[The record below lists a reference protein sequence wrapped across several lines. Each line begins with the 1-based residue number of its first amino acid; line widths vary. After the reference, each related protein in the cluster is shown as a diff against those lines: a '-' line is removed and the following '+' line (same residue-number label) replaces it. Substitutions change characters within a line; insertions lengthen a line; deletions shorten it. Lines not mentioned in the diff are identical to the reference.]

1 MAIFISPDAAADY
14 MLAGKATFTVKS
26 TATGIHYT
34 FRMEKAED
42 RNMWF
47 VSLLTLGDTYTYM
60 GVVDGYPLSF
70 RRTRRSNYL
79 ETSKTVR
86 VFRWCFGNV
95 VLQRRFPQNLEVRH
109 EGSCGKCG
117 RPLTRPDSID
127 RGIGPECAK
136 RLCEAA

>member
-26 TATGIHYT
+26 LASGEHYT
-34 FRMEKAED
+34 FRMEKLED
-42 RNMWF
+42 KDLWF

-60 GVVDGYPLSF
+60 GVVDGYPLHF
-70 RRTRRSNYL
+70 RLTKKSNYT
-79 ETSKTVR
+79 ESCKTVK
-86 VFRWCFGNV
+86 VFRWCLGNV
-95 VLQRRFPQNLEVRH
+95 VLLRRFPNNLEVRH
-109 EGSCGKCG
+109 EGTCGKCG
-117 RPLTRPDSID
+117 RALTRPDSID